1 MQLDEVDWHTR
12 PQQSSGLC
20 FRCAF
25 CTRLADPTS
34 ERLRESALCVWFFDT
49 TPLNP
54 GHALIVPRRHEVDF
68 LALSR
73 EELSEA
79 LEMAVEVRE
88 TLATQFHPEGFN
100 LGVNIGDAAG
110 QTIGHAH
117 LHLIPRYS
125 GDVPEPR
132 GGIRWIIPERAP
144 YWIDQARSS

>member
-1 MQLDEVDWHTR
+1 
-12 PQQSSGLC
+12 
-20 FRCAF
+20 
-25 CTRLADPTS
+25 
-34 ERLRESALCVWFFDT
+34 
-49 TPLNP
+49 
-54 GHALIVPRRHEVDF
+54 
-68 LALSR
+68 
-73 EELSEA
+73 
-79 LEMAVEVRE
+79 MAVEVRE